1 MKGVSKP
8 TPDRSKID
16 TQNAKELK
24 YWVKALGTSQE
35 ILLLAIEKVGNS
47 AATVR
52 KELERRALSEAPLKP
67 DDFPVST
74 DGKQIKKNDG
84 TTIADAGNPVVAVD
98 VAERLNE
105 DEARREED
113 KWSA

>member
-8 TPDRSKID
+8 TPDAGEND

-24 YWVKALGTSQE
+24 YWVKALGTSEE

-52 KELERRALSEAPLKP
+52 KELERRALSEAPP
-67 DDFPVST
+67 S
-74 DGKQIKKNDG
+74 Q
-84 TTIADAGNPVVAVD
+84 TIFRSVRTAS
-98 VAERLNE
+98 RSRRTM
-105 DEARREED
+105 ARPSPTPATR
-113 KWSA
+113 